1 MWPFEKKRTLYV
13 LPKLPPLPDSNPAP
27 PIQIAETIPES
38 DLEFPDLPEPPRPPL
53 DLPDTILPPEKPVEM
68 PDVSNIEIRPIREIK
83 APEMPFESI
92 TLWLSNGMV
101 VKSLDDLSE
110 AVSAMSEATF
120 HYHVNVE
127 RNDFANWIQDVIGD
141 KDLAMKLSKVHK
153 RTDFYSLLK
162 SHLAT
167 AKKPESSK
175 YVFKDDT
182 KKYAY
187 MGLRG
192 EVTSLDP
199 IMERIG
205 YISASKGRKIT
216 REPKESIPDSS
227 VRALNEPNTAHPQ
240 PAQRAEARKEFTP
253 MPMSAD
259 YSRRAIS
266 QLDSMQEPE
275 VLVARLQPKG
285 RMLAELLRQKRER
298 QPVQHDHA
306 LITVPEH
313 IISSAIS
320 NAQQT
325 PQSLPKLATAKA
337 AKKPRAQIDS
347 EQQQNLITTLE
358 QAKQKAEESDVENAK
373 KLLAQAKTI
382 IKNYFNGNRKP
393 YQYYIWDAENS
404 LKRAM
409 FS

>member
-1 MWPFEKKRTLYV
+1 MWPFSQKRNLYV

-27 PIQIAETIPES
+27 PVQIAETES

-101 VKSLDDLSE
+101 VKSLDDLAE

-162 SHLAT
+162 SHLQ
-167 AKKPESSK
+167 KKPESSK

-199 IMERIG
+199 VMERIG

-216 REPKESIPDSS
+216 REPQMDNSSIK
-227 VRALNEPNTAHPQ
+227 ALNDSVHSQ
-240 PAQRAEARKEFTP
+240 PAQRTETRKEFTP

-298 QPVQHDHA
+298 VPVQHDHA
-306 LITVPEH
+306 LITVPDH
-313 IISSAIS
+313 HDMISSAIS
-320 NAQQT
+320 NVQQT
-325 PQSLPKLATAKA
+325 PQNLPKLAAVKA

-347 EQQQNLITTLE
+347 EQQQNLISTLE